1 MPIKRSDMTAVPVYD
16 SFIEPRIYLFGGCIS
31 DQICQFDT
39 AKNISAGCYC
49 SEITSI
55 CDYYLP
61 ETDAWSNQ
69 CASAPIP
76 RYRHAW
82 AKINDLI
89 YLVGGRD
96 VVDNLIQTIDIYN
109 PVTNSW
115 GTSFS
120 WPNATS
126 DLVAFGHGSDLYLVG
141 GYDQNYAALSTVIR
155 YNTIDQTFYYDVANM
170 NYERGDTQ
178 IQEYL
183 GSFYVIGGYQ
193 VINLCNIYLK
203 RFILIEYLYNHYR

>member
-1 MPIKRSDMTAVPVYD
+1 MTAVTVYD
-16 SFIEPRIYLFGGCIS
+16 SFMEPRIYLFGGCIS
-31 DQICQFDT
+31 DQICQFDA

-61 ETDAWSNQ
+61 ETDVWSDK

-82 AKINDLI
+82 AKINGLI

-96 VVDNLIQTIDIYN
+96 VIDNLIQAIDIYN
-109 PVTNSW
+109 PVTNTW

-126 DLVAFGHGSDLYLVG
+126 DLVAFGIYINICIYVYTCINVHFYMYIHIYIYIYIHTSRICLQIHIYIYTYIYIFIYIYVYIYIYTYIYRSWIGLVFSWR
-141 GYDQNYAALSTVIR
+141 LWS
-155 YNTIDQTFYYDVANM
+155 
-170 NYERGDTQ
+170 E
-178 IQEYL
+178 
-183 GSFYVIGGYQ
+183 
-193 VINLCNIYLK
+193 LCCIV
-203 RFILIEYLYNHYR
+203 